1 MKITEFNAPDRIAF
15 TATDPKDFP
24 FHRDI
29 KFEAQ
34 GDGMLLTRKVEF
46 EFNPVMALVF
56 KALIGPLVSNPS
68 MNKTLRNLKA
78 RMES

>member
-1 MKITEFNAPDRIAF
+1 
-15 TATDPKDFP
+15 
-24 FHRDI
+24 
-29 KFEAQ
+29 
-34 GDGMLLTRKVEF
+34 MLLTRKVEF